1 MPPSSIEAAWQS
13 DKGVGDGLRGGTG
26 WVARGAADP
35 ILRKTK
41 RTEPTMWDEIA
52 DMPGEIF
59 DIADETRDEMEEAWE
74 AWDDDAALEE
84 FSLECAFGPE
94 E

>member
-1 MPPSSIEAAWQS
+1 
-13 DKGVGDGLRGGTG
+13 
-26 WVARGAADP
+26 
-35 ILRKTK
+35 
-41 RTEPTMWDEIA
+41 MWDEIA

-59 DIADETRDEMEEAWE
+59 DVSDETRDEMEEAWQ

>member
-1 MPPSSIEAAWQS
+1 MSDSWQS
-13 DKGVGDGLRGGTG
+13 GTHPVGRGD
-26 WVARGAADP
+26 RCP
-35 ILRKTK
+35 ILTESTRN
-41 RTEPTMWDEIA
+41 EPTMWDEIA

-59 DIADETRDEMEEAWE
+59 DISDETRDEMAEAWQ